1 HKYGGAMILV
11 TGATGFLGH
20 NLCEQLIGQGDEVRA
35 LVRRRKRRDGKY
47 ALDFLRNLG
56 VELVWGDVRDAE
68 SVARAIQGCEHV
80 IHAAAKFRMWGPYHE
95 FHATNV
101 EGTLNVLH
109 AARQAHVQ
117 RFVHVS
123 TVAVVGR
130 PAPGRVI
137 DEDYPCAP
145 HDAYQ
150 RTKLE
155 AERLVLSFH
164 AQYGLPVIVV
174 RPGALYGPWGHYA
187 LNRLF
192 FEDFLRG
199 WRVQVRHGRHITFP
213 VYVKDAAWG
222 IALALRRGRVGQIY
236 NVSGESISHREANAI
251 VSRLSGKG
259 TWRLNAPAWL
269 MLAFACLLEG
279 VAFFTRREPW
289 YPLNLSTYVFYDWR
303 VSSEKAQRE
312 LGFHARPFEE
322 GARET
327 LEWYRAIG
335 LLKG

>member
-1 HKYGGAMILV
+1 MILV

-20 NLCEQLIGQGDEVRA
+20 NLCEQLIGQGEQVRA
-35 LVRRRKRRDGKY
+35 LVRQRKRRDGGHT
-47 ALDFLRNLG
+47 LDFLRNLG
-56 VELVWGDVRDAE
+56 VELAWGDVCDAE
-68 SVARAIQGCEHV
+68 SVSRAIRGCEDV
-80 IHAAAKFRMWGPYHE
+80 VHAAAKFRMWGPYHE
-95 FHATNV
+95 FHAINV
-101 EGTLNVLH
+101 EGTLNVLR
-109 AARQAHVQ
+109 AALQANVQ

-123 TVAVVGR
+123 TVVVVGR
-130 PAPGRVI
+130 PVPGRVI

-164 AQYGLPVIVV
+164 AQYGLPAIIV
-174 RPGALYGPWGHYA
+174 RPGAFYGPWGHYA
-187 LNRLF
+187 FNRLF

-199 WRVQVRHGRHITFP
+199 WRIQVHSGRRVTFP
-213 VYVKDAAWG
+213 AYVKDVAWS
-222 IALALRRGRVGQIY
+222 IALALRRGRLGQIY

-251 VSRLSGKG
+251 VSQVSGKG
-259 TWRLNAPAWL
+259 TWRINVPARL
-269 MLAFACLLEG
+269 MLAFAGLLEAA
-279 VAFFTRREPW
+279 AFFSRREPW
-289 YPLNLSTYVFYDWR
+289 YPLNLATYVFYDWQ

-312 LGFHARPFEE
+312 LGFRARSFEE

-327 LEWYRAIG
+327 LDWYRAIG